1 MTKYFKNSNQFFF
14 LLFGV
19 IFLATLLSGCYYD
32 KEELLYPDGVV
43 CDTVAVSYNADVQAI
58 LQLRCNG
65 CHGGAFP
72 SAGID
77 LTTHENVLIYANGG
91 GLLGSIRHESGF
103 SPMPKSAP
111 KIPVCEINK
120 ISAWINN
127 GAPNN

>member
-1 MTKYFKNSNQFFF
+1 MIKYFFQSNHFFT
-14 LLFGV
+14 LLFGASLMAS
-19 IFLATLLSGCYYD
+19 FLSGCYYD
-32 KEELLYPDGVV
+32 KVELLYPDGQV
-43 CDTVAVSYNADVQAI
+43 CDTTNVSYSTVVAPI
-58 LQLRCNG
+58 LQTRCNG

-77 LTTHENVLIYANGG
+77 LTTHENVFIYANGG

-111 KIPVCEINK
+111 KIPFCEINK